1 MSFSFL
7 QLALFNLTEEKG
19 KKFLIL
25 IRIKAFLQVVC
36 RGVKESSDGW
46 VFVVHALPYC
56 SIRTKQQQQQQ
67 SL

>member
-1 MSFSFL
+1 VSFSFL

-46 VFVVHALPYC
+46 VFVVFL
-56 SIRTKQQQQQQ
+56 
-67 SL
+67 LN

>member
-1 MSFSFL
+1 VSFSFL
-7 QLALFNLTEEKG
+7 QLALFNLTEGKG
-19 KKFLIL
+19 KKLLIL

-56 SIRTKQQQQQQ
+56 SIRSK
-67 SL
+67 S